1 MRQSILKN
9 KGILFSVFTF
19 AISWSAWFLMACLY
33 QDGQLTP
40 VVYLFSTAG
49 ALGPLLSLVI
59 LEKRSKK
66 VIAVKQVL
74 VQIRLRGVKAI
85 WFLPAIFALPIIT
98 LLGNVGYFLLGQE
111 ASFRVIKPS
120 HVGAS
125 IRSVRWGFAMSFD
138 TYGRVLVIRDHF
150 TTGERVLAALN

>member
-59 LEKRSKK
+59 LEK
-66 VIAVKQVL
+66 
-74 VQIRLRGVKAI
+74 
-85 WFLPAIFALPIIT
+85 
-98 LLGNVGYFLLGQE
+98 LLNCL
-111 ASFRVIKPS
+111 
-120 HVGAS
+120 
-125 IRSVRWGFAMSFD
+125 
-138 TYGRVLVIRDHF
+138 TGR
-150 TTGERVLAALN
+150 